1 MSLERADLSR
11 AGLLKKGVE
20 LFSFL
25 RYHQPSSLK
34 KENTVKM
41 KVLLKHDVTKLG
53 KAGQV
58 KNVADGYARNY
69 LIPQGMAVLA
79 TPGAMK
85 QADVLARSEQMRQA
99 KLASDASTVA
109 EAIKQV
115 TLTFTARVGEGG
127 KLYGSIT
134 TQQVA
139 EELKRV
145 AGIEIDKRKLELRE
159 PIRSLGTH
167 KVAVHL
173 ATDLEPE
180 ITVNVVSE
188 EGAAEAVA

>member
-1 MSLERADLSR
+1 
-11 AGLLKKGVE
+11 
-20 LFSFL
+20 
-25 RYHQPSSLK
+25 
-34 KENTVKM
+34 M
-41 KVLLKHDVTKLG
+41 KVLLKHDVSKLG

-85 QADVLARSEQMRQA
+85 QADSLAKAEQLRQA
-99 KLASDASTVA
+99 KLAADASAVA
-109 EAIKQV
+109 EGIKLV
-115 TLTFTARVGEGG
+115 TLTFTARAGEGG

-139 EELKRV
+139 DELKRV

-159 PIRSLGTH
+159 PIRSLGAH

-180 ITVNVVSE
+180 LTVNVVAE
-188 EGAAEAVA
+188 EGVAEAAA